1 MVDEPSECLYSNRIC
16 DCRISGCRNEKQTG
30 HVHPNALR
38 TLAEVPPIP
47 DNESVNDVRSSAEYQ
62 EALSF
67 LFDRINFE
75 RFKKMPYSKRDLNI
89 HRMQRL
95 LELLGNPHESLRII
109 HIAGT
114 KGKGSTTAF
123 LSSAF
128 VAAGIRCG
136 SYTSPHLQHIEERF
150 CIDGQPCDP
159 KALVELVEVVRPA
172 VAEMDLGDHTEQ
184 PTYFEICTA
193 IAFMLFVREEV
204 SVAILEVG
212 LGGRLDSTNVC
223 TPLVSVITSISFDH
237 MKQLGNT
244 LREIATEKAGIIKPG
259 IPVVSGATNEEAQQ
273 AIAEVAERNASMLYE
288 INRDF
293 SCEYQSANTNSLG
306 VAHFRP
312 LSSSSPGIASDSLE
326 DVELGL
332 LGEHQARNAAV
343 AWSTLQLLPP
353 ELKPNDSAIRN
364 GFKQTRCE
372 ARIEVVAHAPEVIMD
387 SSHNVASVE
396 ALVEVMQTVY
406 ASRRRLLVLGA
417 TTGKDIKAMLR
428 VLLPNFDVLVC
439 TQYENNPRAVSAES
453 LAKLAE
459 ELMRESSA
467 TPELLCVADKRE
479 AWKQAKT
486 MATSDDVIC
495 VTGSFFIAAE
505 VKELALRNL

>member
-1 MVDEPSECLYSNRIC
+1 MRS
-16 DCRISGCRNEKQTG
+16 
-30 HVHPNALR
+30 

-47 DNESVNDVRSSAEYQ
+47 DSESLHDDIRSSAEYQ

-75 RFKKMPYSKRDLNI
+75 RFKKMPYTKRDLNI

-95 LELLGNPHESLRII
+95 LDLLGKPHESLRII

-150 CIDGQPCDP
+150 RIDSQPCDP
-159 KALVELVEVVRPA
+159 QVLIELINAVRPA
-172 VAEMDLGDHTEQ
+172 VSDMDLGNETEQ

-193 IAFMLFVREEV
+193 IAFLLFVRENV
-204 SVAILEVG
+204 DVAILEVG

-259 IPVVSGATNEEAQQ
+259 IPVVSGATNDEARL
-273 AIAEVAERNASMLYE
+273 AIAEVAKRNESTLHE
-288 INRDF
+288 LNRDF
-293 SCEYQSANTNSLG
+293 FCEYESSVGTMLG
-306 VAHFRP
+306 VAHFRRTDNAEA
-312 LSSSSPGIASDSLE
+312 GMANHSLE
-326 DVELGL
+326 SVELGL

-343 AWSTLQLLPP
+343 AWSSLQLLPT
-353 ELKPNDSAIRN
+353 ELRPHDAAIRE
-364 GFKQTRCE
+364 GFKRTRCE
-372 ARIEVVAHAPEVIMD
+372 ARIEVVQHSPEVVLD
-387 SSHNVASVE
+387 SSHNLASVQ
-396 ALVEVMQTVY
+396 ALVDVMQTVY
-406 ASRRRLLVLGA
+406 ANRRRLLLLGA
-417 TTGKDIKAMLR
+417 TTGKDIEAMLR
-428 VLLPNFDVLVC
+428 VLLPSFDVLIS
-439 TQYENNPRAVSAES
+439 TQYENNPRAVAAES
-453 LAKLAE
+453 QATLAA
-459 ELMRESSA
+459 ELMQRESFEA
-467 TPELLCVADKRE
+467 TPELHCIVDKRE
-479 AWKQAKT
+479 AWNLAKT
-486 MATSDDVIC
+486 MASPEDVIC

-505 VKELALRNL
+505 MKCLIVD